1 MANDNQQNSA
11 PIKKPEPKPV
21 LKVFCQNSVSENT
34 AVKKTNPNSN
44 KK

>member
-11 PIKKPEPKPV
+11 PIKKPEPKPGI
-21 LKVFCQNSVSENT
+21 KVFFQESDI
-34 AVKKTNPNSN
+34 KKTNQNSN